1 VISFSGIDS
10 PAMLKYW
17 VKTPFLQKNCMS
29 TPRITVKRNA
39 LIIAICG
46 ALVLTTHAGWAQ
58 TPYDVEAR
66 VSLAN
71 EINQTYGTLVT
82 PTLSIAEL
90 FDIKNRL
97 DKADSIG
104 RNYGVDL
111 DYREHSFIELCD
123 IESRIRIAVTIN
135 QQYGKNMDWRA
146 YGYSQLVQI
155 EQQLD
160 SKLQVQRQ

>member
-1 VISFSGIDS
+1 
-10 PAMLKYW
+10 MLKYW
-17 VKTPFLQKNCMS
+17 VKPPFLQKNCMS

-123 IESRIRIAVTIN
+123 IESRIRLALEIN
-135 QQYGKNMDWRA
+135 QQFGKNLNWRE
-146 YGYSQLVQI
+146 YGYPQLI
-155 EQQLD
+155 EIDQQ
-160 SKLQVQRQ
+160 

>member
-1 VISFSGIDS
+1 
-10 PAMLKYW
+10 MLKCW
-17 VKTPFLQKNCMS
+17 DKTPFLQKKRMS

-39 LIIAICG
+39 MISAICG
-46 ALVLTTHAGWAQ
+46 VLVLTAHASWSQA
-58 TPYDVEAR
+58 PYDIAAR
-66 VSLAN
+66 VSLSN
-71 EINQTYGTLVT
+71 EINQTYGTLVS
-82 PTLSIAEL
+82 PSLSIAEL

-146 YGYSQLVQI
+146 FGYSQLVQI
-155 EQQLD
+155 EEQLD
-160 SKLQVQRQ
+160 SNVQVPRQ

>member
-1 VISFSGIDS
+1 
-10 PAMLKYW
+10 
-17 VKTPFLQKNCMS
+17 MS
-29 TPRITVKRNA
+29 TPRITDNRNA
-39 LIIAICG
+39 IIIAVCG
-46 ALVLTTHAGWAQ
+46 VLLLTTHGGWAQ
-58 TPYDVEAR
+58 TPYDLAAR

-71 EINQTYGTLVT
+71 DINQTYGILVT
-82 PTLSIAEL
+82 PSLSIAAL

-160 SKLQVQRQ
+160 SKLQVQR

>member
-1 VISFSGIDS
+1 
-10 PAMLKYW
+10 
-17 VKTPFLQKNCMS
+17 MS
-29 TPRITVKRNA
+29 TPRITDKRTA
-39 LIIAICG
+39 IIIAVCG
-46 ALVLTTHAGWAQ
+46 ALLLTTHGGWAQ
-58 TPYDVEAR
+58 TPYDLAAR

-71 EINQTYGTLVT
+71 DINQTYGILVT
-82 PTLSIAEL
+82 PSLSIAEL

-97 DKADSIG
+97 DKADSIS
-104 RNYGVDL
+104 RSYGVDL

-160 SKLQVQRQ
+160 SKLQVQR

>member
-1 VISFSGIDS
+1 
-10 PAMLKYW
+10 
-17 VKTPFLQKNCMS
+17 MS
-29 TPRITVKRNA
+29 TPRITVQRNA
-39 LIIAICG
+39 MVLAICG
-46 ALVLTTHAGWAQ
+46 GLVLTTQAGWAQ
-58 TPYDVEAR
+58 QTPYDMAAR

-82 PTLSIAEL
+82 PSLSIAEL

-104 RNYGVDL
+104 RNYGIDL

-160 SKLQVQRQ
+160 SKVQVPRQ

>member
-1 VISFSGIDS
+1 
-10 PAMLKYW
+10 
-17 VKTPFLQKNCMS
+17 MS
-29 TPRITVKRNA
+29 IPRITLNRNA
-39 LIIAICG
+39 MTIAICG
-46 ALVLTTHAGWAQ
+46 ALVLSASASWAQ
-58 TPYDVEAR
+58 TPYDMAAR

-82 PTLSIAEL
+82 PSLSIAEL